1 MSRTTRVP
9 GEGRTSDQEPGP
21 GVTVDPATGDF
32 SGPRR
37 KPAPSS
43 PTAERPVRGVDQSS
57 PEAHPVSRAA
67 VDEAL
72 LEEAGRQA

>member
-21 GVTVDPATGDF
+21 AVTVDPAAGDF
-32 SGPRR
+32 SGPR

-43 PTAERPVRGVDQSS
+43 PTAESSVRGVDQSS

-72 LEEAGRQA
+72 REEAGRQA